1 MIEDIVWVMLRI
13 SDTKVIS
20 YISVFDIESIL
31 FYFFFLLGLSFVLAG
46 FEITEGWV

>member
-31 FYFFFLLGLSFVLAG
+31 FYFFSIRTFIHACRV
-46 FEITEGWV
+46 

>member
-20 YISVFDIESIL
+20 YISVFDIESI
-31 FYFFFLLGLSFVLAG
+31 FFFSIRTFICACRV
-46 FEITEGWV
+46 

>member
-31 FYFFFLLGLSFVLAG
+31 FYFFFSIRTFIRACRV
-46 FEITEGWV
+46 